1 MPQFLTFSPTHV
13 PGKKPYAW
21 QKCLDGGYITIGWM
35 HTDLTGWDID
45 KIVAYIES
53 QNYDNE
59 ASALSSFKKFMALEV
74 GDIVAANNVNAGL
87 FGVGRITSNY
97 KFKLHIHDTGDEI
110 IERYYSHYRDVDWF
124 IKDYLPAKSILM
136 QGEKLWPPYGTTG
149 TLEPE
154 LPNYIKRL
162 LGEETPEPAQEPEPT
177 EEIIPDYLANLI
189 KHITLLKKD
198 NAHLERAHES
208 LVEDFLV
215 LLGYEKHSD
224 IKYRQSSI
232 DITIWND
239 EKPMLLLEVKRDWS
253 LSYET
258 HASAVKQAY
267 GYSCDKGIRYIVLTN
282 GDYYAI
288 FDRLKGLSYE
298 KNLVGEFQ
306 LTMLSK
312 DNLFLI
318 EKLKKENLTQ
328 PNLSEIFN
336 NLSEIFD

>member
-21 QKCLDGGYITIGWM
+21 QKCLEGGYITIGWM

-45 KIVAYIES
+45 KIVSYIES

-59 ASALSSFKKFMALEV
+59 ASAISSFRKFMALEV

-87 FGVGRITSNY
+87 FGVGKVTSGY
-97 KFKLHIHDTGDEI
+97 KFKLHIHDTGDESTDHF
-110 IERYYSHYRDVDWF
+110 YSNYRDVDWI
-124 IKDYLPAKSILM
+124 IKEYLPAKSILR

-149 TLEPE
+149 TLEPD

-162 LGEETPEPAQEPEPT
+162 LGEEIDEPT
-177 EEIIPDYLANLI
+177 EEEETSTIIPDYLSNLI
-189 KHITLLKKD
+189 NHINTLKED
-198 NAHLERAHES
+198 SAHQERAHES
-208 LVEDFLV
+208 LVEDLLV

-224 IKYRQSSI
+224 IKYRQSRI
-232 DITIWND
+232 DLTLFNED
-239 EKPMLLLEVKRDWS
+239 KPFLLLEVKRDWS

-298 KNLVGEFQ
+298 KNLIGEFQ
-306 LTMLSK
+306 LTMLNQ
-312 DNLFLI
+312 DNLLLI
-318 EKLKKENLTQ
+318 EKLKKVNLTQ
-328 PNLSEIFN
+328 PNLSEIFKS
-336 NLSEIFD
+336 LSEIFD